1 MTVSHRLGEG
11 MVTGKTNLATIF
23 VSGHPPRRARQQLQ
37 GALQAQR
44 AGVVLAQR

>member
-11 MVTGKTNLATIF
+11 MVAGETDFAAVF
-23 VSGHPPRRARQQLQ
+23 VRGQPPCRARQQLQ
-37 GALQAQR
+37 GGLQAQR